1 MKIEGNHNEEKSVVL
16 FTHEQNIV
24 YSHAVGRH
32 WALAGHYLGQLLS
45 GHVVGSLPIK
55 SKTNLHRMIMVYS
68 REPIM
73 TRPTVM
79 AANMAGII
87 YSVET
92 LLQCG
97 LKPDENLVFLAW
109 LKIGVSH

>member
-1 MKIEGNHNEEKSVVL
+1 
-16 FTHEQNIV
+16 
-24 YSHAVGRH
+24 
-32 WALAGHYLGQLLS
+32 
-45 GHVVGSLPIK
+45 
-55 SKTNLHRMIMVYS
+55 MIMVYS

-73 TRPTVM
+73 TIPTVM
-79 AANMAGII
+79 VANMAGII

-97 LKPDENLVFLAW
+97 LKPDENLVFLAR

>member
-1 MKIEGNHNEEKSVVL
+1 
-16 FTHEQNIV
+16 
-24 YSHAVGRH
+24 
-32 WALAGHYLGQLLS
+32 
-45 GHVVGSLPIK
+45 
-55 SKTNLHRMIMVYS
+55 MIMVYS

-97 LKPDENLVFLAW
+97 LKPDENLVFLAR